1 MKKTNATATET
12 KFEATLNL
20 YDIAIE
26 DCVTKTEFRKQVF
39 ADKDFWNSVDLED
52 GETKANYF
60 EMLFDRMA
68 ESYEVT
74 KIGNRWYCIPWE
86 FANTEAEAEAPAHI
100 AEAEAEALATMATE
114 TAEAAPVAAP
124 VNDALAMMMEQLKAQ
139 QTLIEQL
146 TSTIATMN
154 ATPAPVADTPAPVA
168 DTPAPVD
175 YDELKARRDKSNNA
189 ILATIPKANRG
200 VVSAMLARVHKAGY
214 PYARLQ
220 VNKKHQ
226 LDGLHIYAGEKGRG
240 RDDAFKACATKAA
253 AAWREKA
260 DTAKANEN
268 PAPKRPERVFIYS
281 PVGGGNFYAR
291 GIFAPTGKGKK
302 S

>member
-52 GETKANYF
+52 GETKASYF
-60 EMLFDRMA
+60 DMLFDRME

-74 KIGNRWYCIPWE
+74 KIGNRYYCIPWE
-86 FANTEAEAEAPAHI
+86 FASIEAEAEAEAPAHI

-124 VNDALAMMMEQLKAQ
+124 VNE
-139 QTLIEQL
+139 
-146 TSTIATMN
+146 ATMN

-189 ILATIPKANRG
+189 ILATIPKATRG

-260 DTAKANEN
+260 DTAKANGN
-268 PAPKRPERVFIYS
+268 TAPKRPERVFIYS

-291 GIFAPTGKGKK
+291 GIFNTSTGKGKK